1 MEEYLLLRIIEGS
14 KFLEDGVDKYLPRSA
29 IQLESVKE
37 DVKSYIEDVK
47 SNGDSAIVKYTE
59 KFDKIILKE
68 NKIKVTPEEIKA
80 AYKFV
85 NQELVTA
92 LKNAIAN
99 VTKFHKAQI
108 RESWEIETSDGVKV
122 GQIYRPLDSVGLYI
136 PGGRAA
142 YPSTVMMTA
151 IPALVAGVENI
162 ILCSPPN
169 KLEINGEKYT
179 GIVPSVLVAA
189 NECGVKNI
197 YKAGS
202 AWAIAAMAY
211 GTKSIPK
218 VQKIVGPGNK
228 YVNAA
233 KLIVK
238 DIVSIDNPAGPSEIG
253 IIADETANPEYVA
266 YDLISQVEHDPDN
279 VGVLITSSQTLIDN
293 TLQQLEKVINIAPRK
308 DIILK
313 SLKNYG
319 LAIKTKDL
327 PESIRVSNEIGPEH
341 LEIITKNPKLV
352 MVKIKNAGAIFLGE
366 NSPVPLGDYCAGSN
380 HVLPT
385 GGSSK
390 RYSGLSTMEFLKLI
404 DYVDCSK
411 KGLENLERILTP
423 IAQFEGLPGH
433 SDAVK
438 IRLQLK
444 DKNL

>member
-1 MEEYLLLRIIEGS
+1 MLKIIEGN

-29 IQLESVKE
+29 IQLESVKDE
-37 DVKSYIEDVK
+37 VKKYIDDVK
-47 SNGDSAIVKYTE
+47 NQGDLAVIKYTAQ
-59 KFDKIILKE
+59 FDKINLKE
-68 NKIKVTPEEIKA
+68 NEIKVTPQEIKT
-80 AYKFV
+80 AYTFV
-85 NQELVTA
+85 SQELITA
-92 LKNAIAN
+92 LKSAIVN
-99 VTKFHKAQI
+99 IKKFHKAQI
-108 RESWEIETSDGVKV
+108 RESWEIETSEGVKV
-122 GQIYRPLDSVGLYI
+122 GQIYRPLESVGLYI

-142 YPSTVMMTA
+142 YPSTVIMTA
-151 IPALVAGVENI
+151 IPAQVAGVNNI

-169 KLEINGEKYT
+169 NLEINGVKYS

-189 NECGVKNI
+189 NECGIKNI
-197 YKAGS
+197 YKVGS

-211 GTKSIPK
+211 GTKTIPK
-218 VQKIVGPGNK
+218 VQKIIGPGNK

-279 VGVLITSSQTLIDN
+279 VGVLISSSLKLIEA
-293 TLQQLEKVINIAPRK
+293 TIKELEKTIKIAPRK
-308 DIILK
+308 DIILR
-313 SLKNYG
+313 SLKEYG

-327 PESIRVSNEIGPEH
+327 AESIRVSNEFAPEH
-341 LEIITKNPKLV
+341 LEILTKGPKSV
-352 MVKIKNAGAIFLGE
+352 MKDIVNAGAIFLGE

-390 RYSGLSTMEFLKLI
+390 RYSGLSTMEFLKII

-411 KGLENLERILTP
+411 KGLENLASILSP
-423 IAQFEGLPGH
+423 IAEFEGLPGH
-433 SDAVK
+433 NDAVK
-438 IRLQLK
+438 IRLQSNK
-444 DKNL
+444 KRNNIKE